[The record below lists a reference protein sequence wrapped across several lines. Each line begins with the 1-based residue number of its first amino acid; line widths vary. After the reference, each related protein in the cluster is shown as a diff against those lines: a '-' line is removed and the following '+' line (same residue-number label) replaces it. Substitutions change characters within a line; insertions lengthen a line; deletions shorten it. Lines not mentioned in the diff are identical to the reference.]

1 MKPTHFIT
9 PADFRAWLTENHAQ
23 FTELFVG
30 FHKKDSGKPSI
41 TYLEALDQ
49 ALCFGWID
57 GVRKA
62 VNATS
67 YMVRFTP
74 RKPKSYWSKVN
85 TKRADELIKLGLMR
99 PPGAKVFA
107 ARDQATTKRYSF
119 ERETAKLKPADTQQF
134 KSNAKAWAFFQSQ
147 PPYYKRVCTWWI
159 VSAKQDTTRQRR
171 LQSLITTSAQHRR
184 LDQFLSKKQVPATR
198 SPR

>member
-1 MKPTHFIT
+1 MKPSHFQT
-9 PADFRAWLTENHAQ
+9 PADFRAWLTENHAR

-41 TYLEALDQ
+41 TYHEALDQ

-57 GVRKA
+57 SVRRS

-74 RKPKSYWSKVN
+74 RKAKSYWSKIN
-85 TKRADELIKLGLMR
+85 TNRANELIKRGLMQ

-119 ERETAKLKPADTQQF
+119 ERETARLKPADTKQF
-134 KSNAKAWAFFQSQ
+134 KSNAKAWAFLQSQ
-147 PPYYKRVCTWWI
+147 PPYYKRVCTFWV
-159 VSAKQDTTRQRR
+159 VSAKQESTRQRR
-171 LQSLITTSAQHRR
+171 LQSLIATSAQHRR
-184 LDQFLSKKQVPATR
+184 LDQFVSKKKT
-198 SPR
+198 